1 MRLLRIP
8 AGLAAAIAITAT
20 AVVGVALRRCV
31 RDRGARATRR
41 STFAARRAPEPSFL
55 ASIVESIPLMVFV
68 KDAATRRLVL
78 VNAAGEELLGLSR
91 EDVVGKTDREL
102 FPEAQARVF
111 EDGDS
116 TVLSTGALLDIP
128 EEWISSRRTGLR
140 LLHTK
145 KIPIFDENGTPR
157 WLVGISEDVT
167 ELTRARAEVEKARA
181 AAEASV
187 RRSREALA
195 ITETAL
201 VHLQLTDLLPDVT
214 ARVRAAFSVDT
225 VAIVLLTPDGR
236 ELEVRAADGLEE
248 AVRQGLRFPADRG
261 VAGRTLRERR
271 AIVVDDISTAELASP
286 ILRDRGVRSL
296 LAVPL
301 RVAGR
306 STGVLHVGTLEPRR
320 FREEEAT
327 LLQLIADRVAV
338 AIDHARVYDEERRA
352 RENAQRAVRAREE
365 LLAVVSHDLRNALNT
380 ILLGARAAERRASAD
395 AALSRNVDVITR
407 AAEQMSRLIRDL
419 LDSANIE
426 AQGLSLRPQPESV
439 RALVYDAREAARP
452 LAEQKD
458 VRLEADIAPDLP
470 PVRCD
475 RERVLQVL
483 SNLLGN
489 AVKFT
494 PEGGGVAVRAVGR
507 DGASVVLAVEDT
519 GPGIAPDMLPRI
531 FERRWRADP
540 TSPEGS
546 GLGLFIAKGIVE
558 AHGGRM
564 WAESRVG
571 EGSRFLF
578 TLPVADADSPSEGH
592 SRGPARE

>member
-1 MRLLRIP
+1 MRLLRNP
-8 AGLAAAIAITAT
+8 AGLAAAIAVTA
-20 AVVGVALRRCV
+20 AVVVGVALRRRV

-41 STFAARRAPEPSFL
+41 STFAARRAPEPRFL
-55 ASIVESIPLMVFV
+55 ASIVESIPAMVVV

-78 VNAAGEELLGLSR
+78 VNAAAEEVLGLSR

-111 EDGDS
+111 EDGDT

-128 EEWISSRRTGLR
+128 EEWISSRRIGLR
-140 LLHTK
+140 LLHTRK
-145 KIPIFDENGTPR
+145 MPIFDADGTPR

-167 ELTRARAEVEKARA
+167 ELTRARAEAEEARA
-181 AAEASV
+181 VAEASA
-187 RRSREALA
+187 RRGREALA

-201 VHLQLTDLLPDVT
+201 VHLQLADLLPDVT

-236 ELEVRAADGLEE
+236 ELEVHAAEGLEE

-261 VAGRTLRERR
+261 LAGRTLRERR
-271 AIVVDDISTAELASP
+271 AIVVDDLSTVELASP
-286 ILRDRGVRSL
+286 ILRDRGVRSI

-301 RVAGR
+301 RVDGR

-352 RENAQRAVRAREE
+352 REDAQRAVRAREE

-380 ILLGARAAERRASAD
+380 ILLGARAAERRASAGTD
-395 AALSRNVDVITR
+395 AALSRNVDVIAR
-407 AAEQMSRLIRDL
+407 AADRMSRLIRDL
-419 LDSANIE
+419 LDSAKIE
-426 AQGLSLRPQPESV
+426 AEGLSLRPQPESV
-439 RALVYDAREAARP
+439 RALVGDAREAARP

-458 VRLEADIAPDLP
+458 VRLEADVAPALP

-494 PEGGGVAVRAVGR
+494 PQAGRVAVRAVGR
-507 DGASVVLAVEDT
+507 HGASVLFAVEDT
-519 GPGIAPDMLPRI
+519 GPGIAPDVLPRI

-546 GLGLFIAKGIVE
+546 GLGLYIAKGIVE

-578 TLPVADADSPSEGH
+578 TLPVADAPEADAA
-592 SRGPARE
+592 RGSG